1 MRISIDKNIP
11 TPIYIQIKNEI
22 REIIY
27 SGILPKGFS
36 LPAERKL
43 AEELGVSRSTVIKA
57 YEELKAL
64 GLLDSHM
71 GKGTKVIIE
80 NDTKT
85 LNNEKQILPL
95 SWYQFFDS
103 NIAPANDRTI
113 IDIIDMIECK
123 NTIYFSGGVA
133 DPELYPVEAINRL
146 QEKLSKKSGKDML
159 NYSAVEG
166 YYPLRESVSQLMKL
180 RHISVSPK
188 EIMILSGSMQGL
200 DFVSRTFITPK
211 DVVIVEEPTF
221 MGALQLFKLSGAKVI
236 GVPMDEEGIK
246 TDILEVLLNKYK
258 PKFIYTVPTFQ
269 NPSGTLMS
277 LKRRYEFLELA
288 YKYQVPIIE
297 DDPYGELRYEGIPV
311 PPLKA
316 LDQYGYVIYLST
328 FSKTLF
334 SGMRVGWI
342 AAPSPVIKK
351 FSMIKQMTDLH
362 TNAPSQYILDS
373 FLREGLY
380 VDHIK
385 SICREYAHKRNV
397 MAKALEKKKK
407 SGMDFKIPQG
417 GYYIWCKIPDGILQ
431 TQLLI
436 KSSHKGIVYTPG
448 NVFYPEE
455 SDGNNYIR
463 LNFTFENTKN
473 IYTGIQRLLEAVEE
487 TASEADFSLD
497 YKKGLK
503 KPMV

>member
-1 MRISIDKNIP
+1 MRISIDKNIS

-22 REIIY
+22 REMIY
-27 SGILPKGFS
+27 SGTLPKGFS
-36 LPAERKL
+36 LPSERKL

-80 NDTKT
+80 NYNKT
-85 LNNEKQILPL
+85 LNNEKHTLPL

-103 NIAPANDRTI
+103 NIAPANDHTI
-113 IDIIDMIECK
+113 IDMIDMIECK
-123 NTIYFSGGVA
+123 NAIYFSGGVA
-133 DPELYPVEAINRL
+133 DPELYPVDTIRKL
-146 QEKLSKKSGKDML
+146 QESLYKKSGKDML
-159 NYSAVEG
+159 NYNAVEG
-166 YYPLRESVSQLMKL
+166 YYPLRESISQLMKL
-180 RHISVSPK
+180 RHISASPK
-188 EIMILSGSMQGL
+188 EIMILSGSMQGM
-200 DFVSRTFITPK
+200 DFITRTFITPR

-221 MGALQLFKLSGAKVI
+221 MGALQSFKLAGAKVI

-246 TDILEVLLNKYK
+246 TDILEILLNKYK
-258 PKFIYTVPTFQ
+258 PKFIYTIPTFQ

-297 DDPYGELRYEGIPV
+297 DDPYGELRYEGNPIPS
-311 PPLKA
+311 LKA

-328 FSKTLF
+328 FSKILF

-342 AAPSPVIKK
+342 VAPSPVIKK
-351 FSMIKQMTDLH
+351 FSIIKQMTDLH
-362 TNAPSQYILDS
+362 TNVPSQYILDS

-380 VDHIK
+380 EDHIK
-385 SICREYAHKRNV
+385 TICKEYTQKRNV
-397 MAKALEKKKK
+397 MIKALDKKKDLGI
-407 SGMDFKIPQG
+407 SFKIPQG
-417 GYYIWCKIPDGILQ
+417 GYYIWCKMPDGIQ
-431 TQLLI
+431 QPKLLI

-448 NVFYPEE
+448 NSFYPEE

-473 IYTGIQRLLEAVEE
+473 ICEGIQRLLEAVEE
-487 TASEADFSLD
+487 VASEIDLCFD
-497 YKKGLK
+497 YKKRLK
-503 KPMV
+503 KPIV

>member
-1 MRISIDKNIP
+1 MRISIDKNIS

-22 REIIY
+22 REMIY
-27 SGILPKGFS
+27 SGTLPKGFS
-36 LPAERKL
+36 LPSERKL

-80 NDTKT
+80 NYNKALDT
-85 LNNEKQILPL
+85 EKHTLPL

-103 NIAPANDRTI
+103 NIAPANDHTI
-113 IDIIDMIECK
+113 IDMIDMIECK
-123 NTIYFSGGVA
+123 NAIYFSGGVA
-133 DPELYPVEAINRL
+133 DPELYPVDTIRKL
-146 QEKLSKKSGKDML
+146 QENLYTKSGKDML
-159 NYSAVEG
+159 NYNAVEG
-166 YYPLRESVSQLMKL
+166 YYPLRESISQSMKL
-180 RHISVSPK
+180 RHISASPK
-188 EIMILSGSMQGL
+188 EIMILSGSMQGM
-200 DFVSRTFITPK
+200 DFITRTFITPR

-221 MGALQLFKLSGAKVI
+221 MGAIQSFKIAGAKVI

-246 TDILEVLLNKYK
+246 TDILEILLNKYK
-258 PKFIYTVPTFQ
+258 PKFIYTIPTFQ

-297 DDPYGELRYEGIPV
+297 DDPYGELRYEGNPIPS
-311 PPLKA
+311 LKA

-342 AAPSPVIKK
+342 VAPSPVIKK
-351 FSMIKQMTDLH
+351 FSIIKQMTDLH
-362 TNAPSQYILDS
+362 TNVPSQYILDS

-380 VDHIK
+380 EDHIK
-385 SICREYAHKRNV
+385 TVCKEYSHKRDV
-397 MAKALEKKKK
+397 MVKALDKKKNLGI
-407 SGMDFKIPQG
+407 SFRIPQG
-417 GYYIWCKIPDGILQ
+417 GYYIWCKIPDEIQ
-431 TQLLI
+431 QPQLLI
-436 KSSHKGIVYTPG
+436 KSSHKGIVYAPG
-448 NVFYPEE
+448 NPFYPEE

-473 IYTGIQRLLEAVEE
+473 ISNGINRLLEAVEE
-487 TASEADFSLD
+487 VASEIDLSFD
-497 YKKGLK
+497 YKKILK
-503 KPMV
+503 KPIV

>member
-1 MRISIDKNIP
+1 MRISIDKTIS

-22 REIIY
+22 REMIY

-36 LPAERKL
+36 LPSERKL

-57 YEELKAL
+57 YEELKTL

-80 NDTKT
+80 NYNQL
-85 LNNEKQILPL
+85 LNNEKHTLPL

-103 NIAPANDRTI
+103 NIAPANDHTI

-123 NTIYFSGGVA
+123 NTIYFSGGIA
-133 DPELYPVEAINRL
+133 DPELYPVDTIHRL
-146 QEKLSKKSGKDML
+146 QENLYKKCGKDML

-166 YYPLRESVSQLMKL
+166 YYPLRDSISQLMKL
-180 RHISVSPK
+180 RHISSSPK
-188 EIMILSGSMQGL
+188 EIMILSGSMQGM
-200 DFVSRTFITPK
+200 DFIARTFITPR

-221 MGALQLFKLSGAKVI
+221 MGALQSFKLAGAKVI

-246 TDILEVLLNKYK
+246 TDILEILLNKYK
-258 PKFIYTVPTFQ
+258 PKFIYTIPTFQ

-277 LKRRYEFLELA
+277 LERRYKLLELA

-297 DDPYGELRYEGIPV
+297 DDPYGELRYEGKPIPS
-311 PPLKA
+311 LKS

-328 FSKTLF
+328 FSKILF
-334 SGMRVGWI
+334 SGMRVGWVV
-342 AAPSPVIKK
+342 APSPVIKK
-351 FSMIKQMTDLH
+351 FSIIKQMTDLH
-362 TNAPSQYILDS
+362 TNVPSQYILDS

-380 VDHIK
+380 EDHIK

-397 MAKALEKKKK
+397 MAKALKKKK
-407 SGMDFKIPQG
+407 NSGISFEIPRG

-431 TQLLI
+431 PQLLL

-455 SDGNNYIR
+455 TDGNNYIR

-473 IYTGIQRLLEAVEE
+473 ICYGIDKLLEAVEE
-487 TASEADFSLD
+487 SASEIDPLSD
-497 YKKGLK
+497 YKQSLK
-503 KPMV
+503 KPIV